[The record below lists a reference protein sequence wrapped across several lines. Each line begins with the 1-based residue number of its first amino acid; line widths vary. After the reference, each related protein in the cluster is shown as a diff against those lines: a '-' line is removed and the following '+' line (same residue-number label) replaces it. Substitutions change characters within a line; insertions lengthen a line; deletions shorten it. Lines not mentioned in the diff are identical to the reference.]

1 MSGGFPVDL
10 ILFAM
15 VAAFLVLRLRSV
27 LGRRTGFERPSQ
39 PEARPAGFDPRGGA
53 GRGAVPTPAEIAA
66 AAGAAGRGSRV
77 LPDPRTPPG
86 QALARIAAVD
96 RGFDPQRFLDG
107 AQGAFGMIVQAF
119 AAGDRQ
125 TLRGLLSD
133 DTYAGFEQ
141 AITARE
147 QSGARQRTE
156 LRAVNEVAIE
166 AANLRGTVADVTVR
180 FVTDQINMT
189 TGPNGEVI
197 SGSDAVTELSDVWTF
212 QRDLQAADPTW
223 RLVATRS
230 A

>member
-1 MSGGFPVDL
+1 MMSGGFPVDL

-27 LGRRTGFERPSQ
+27 LGRRTGFERPPQ
-39 PEARPAGFDPRGGA
+39 PPEARPAGFDPRGA
-53 GRGAVPTPAEIAA
+53 RPAAEQAPDSLPPPVE
-66 AAGAAGRGSRV
+66 GAARRV
-77 LPDPRTPPG
+77 LPDPRSPPG
-86 QALARIAAVD
+86 QALARIAAAD

-107 AQGAFGMIVQAF
+107 AQAAFGMIVQAF

-141 AITARE
+141 AIAARE
-147 QSGARQRTE
+147 GAGERQRTE
-156 LRAVNEVAIE
+156 LRAVNEMAIE
-166 AANLRGTVADVTVR
+166 AADLRGTVAEVTVR

-189 TGPNGEVI
+189 TGRNGEVV
-197 SGSDAVTELSDVWTF
+197 SGSDAVTELTDLWTF
-212 QRDLQAADPTW
+212 QRDLQSADPTW